1 MSDMGILA
9 SRKLFRDNRLTV
21 LSVDDTCD
29 NYEILKLFTPFVSNI
44 TKINLDGSIKPLGKE
59 FRGSK
64 SSRTSSK
71 LLDLI
76 EFDIRNNYTRVEEII
91 TDYFLFKKS
100 SVILV
105 RTPDEM
111 EILRNKYRGDYYI
124 NSIVTGDIFYHR
136 GLYVEVYRSLFFLGT
151 VSSTYE
157 LK

>member
-1 MSDMGILA
+1 MSLL
-9 SRKLFRDNRLTV
+9 SSSKLFRDNRLTV

-29 NYEILKLFTPFVSNI
+29 NNEILKLFTPFVSNI
-44 TKINLDGSIKPLGKE
+44 VKISSDGSTKPLGKE
-59 FRGSK
+59 FKGSK
-64 SSRTSSK
+64 SSRTTSK
-71 LLDLI
+71 LLDLT
-76 EFDIRNNYTRVEEII
+76 EFDISNNYTRAEEII
-91 TDYFLFKKS
+91 AEYFSFKKS

-105 RTPDEM
+105 RTPDER

-136 GLYVEVYRSLFFLGT
+136 GLYVEVYRSLFLLGV